1 MQQGINFQNT
11 LTAQYQKNKQFN
23 QKISRRPKQTF
34 LQRRHTG
41 GQRHMKKCSTLLII
55 REMKIKTTMR
65 YYFILVRMA
74 LIKKSINN
82 KCWRGS
88 GEKGTLLCWWECKLV
103 LPLWRTV
110 RRFLKKLKTELQC
123 NPAILRTYC
132 MAQGM
137 LLNTL

>member
-1 MQQGINFQNT
+1 
-11 LTAQYQKNKQFN
+11 
-23 QKISRRPKQTF
+23 
-34 LQRRHTG
+34 
-41 GQRHMKKCSTLLII
+41 MKKCSTLLII

-74 LIKKSINN
+74 IIKKSINN

-110 RRFLKKLKTELQC
+110 RRFLKKLKLELSYD
-123 NPAILRTYC
+123 PAVPSWTYTGENHNSKRHIHPSVHSSTIYNSRCERNLNVHQEMNGLRCDTYI
-132 MAQGM
+132 QWNIM
-137 LLNTL
+137 LH